1 LRRSPSKGKAAE
13 SLLVRAKR
21 DAGSLTRIE
30 VTGHAGFAAA
40 GSDIVCA
47 AVSALVMT
55 AANGVARVCGALV
68 RVSDDPSGAF
78 VLDVPDGGGACA
90 QSVLETT
97 LAGLRAIART
107 YPDHIRV
114 LVHNAARS
122 PQRRSARRTGAARRS
137 AKTARPRKG
146 A

>member
-1 LRRSPSKGKAAE
+1 M
-13 SLLVRAKR
+13 
-21 DAGSLTRIE
+21 E
-30 VTGHAGFAAA
+30 VSGHAGFAAA

-55 AANGVARVCGALV
+55 AAHGVARVCHAPV

-78 VLDVPDGGGACA
+78 VLEIPKGGGANA
-90 QSVLETT
+90 QAVLETT

-107 YPDHIRV
+107 YPAHLRV
-114 LVHNAARS
+114 LV
-122 PQRRSARRTGAARRS
+122 RRETANSTGARRGS
-137 AKTARPRKG
+137 AEKSGPRKG